1 MIHLLL
7 VRLRVNWLRV
17 TALVLGVAAA
27 TTSFIVL
34 TGQVADQRLE
44 LRGRVSAQDRPSY
57 DILVRPANSRT
68 ETEKSQALV
77 RANFLSGQFGGI
89 TLRQWREIQRLGGV
103 EVAAPIAMVGY
114 LQQRVQIPIDLTEHL
129 TSDGPQLFTAS
140 INRHTAR
147 GLSVFGQQ
155 DISYSYVTPEPV
167 ELGGSGDDLSKFGV
181 AIIGP
186 DGRRLRMV
194 CPNRPPATGG
204 PFEARSQRNG
214 TCWSRQNGRNGQG
227 FAGLPKGH
235 AGIVVWWNFPFL
247 LAAVDPEQE
256 AKLVGLDRAVTR
268 GRYLPQTW
276 SAVGPDRRDVP
287 VLMAEQAGFDAQ
299 DEVSIQRL
307 SPEATAEFGAG
318 LTSAQLDALL
328 ERHGGDK
335 VPGVRITAQE
345 AYRRLLSDRLRP
357 GSPES
362 FVDSYWTSGPVSY
375 DTDPDG
381 SLRPRPVTNPPSV
394 WQAPVNHV
402 GYVAV
407 APEAADTAFRRLRQH
422 PVLSFTDDPPG
433 GAWLRVIG
441 AFDPSRLNG
450 GSAPALGGYRTE
462 PLAPADPASSARLKG
477 QPLLPDSNIAGYLLP
492 APTLLTSLEAAA
504 RFTDSSVFTDVSDA
518 KPISAIK
525 IRVAGVRGVD
535 PVSRERVRLVAEAVA
550 SATGLDVDVTIGSSP
565 TSRRVLLPAGSG
577 GRPEL
582 LLTEQWQRKGVVVAV
597 LRAVDRKSL
606 LLFVLVLVVCGVFI
620 ANAAAAAARS
630 PRMELST
637 LSCLGWSR
645 GQLMRLLLGEMTVI
659 GASAGLIGAL
669 AAVASAQALDAPV
682 STGRAL
688 AAVPA
693 ALAVTL
699 LAAAGPVWLASL
711 PGPLSGRS
719 STGWPRS
726 VRGGARTGRAGTG
739 GGAGRGGTGG
749 GAGRGKGDGYGKV
762 GDGSVRG
769 PLQLAYR
776 NLRGDRARTGLAM
789 TAVAVGSAGLTGLL
803 AITVAFHGSVVGSL
817 LGDAISLQAR
827 RVDYLAVTITLL
839 LAAIAVADVSYLN
852 MRERRE
858 DLALLR
864 AVGWTTRQLGRLIT
878 LEGLLIGLAGSVA
891 GAMLGLAVTSLLAGS
906 IPGSLWLLAGL
917 TALTGT
923 VVSALATL
931 LTALGLP
938 WLVRAPSLTED

>member
-34 TGQVADQRLE
+34 TGQVAEQRLE
-44 LRGRVSAQDRPSY
+44 LRGRVSAPDRPSY

-68 ETEKSQALV
+68 ETERNQALV
-77 RANFLSGQFGGI
+77 RPNFLAGQFGGI
-89 TLRQWREIQRLGGV
+89 TLRQWREIQRLDGV

-114 LQQRVQIPIDLTEHL
+114 LMQRVEIPIDLTEHL

-147 GLSVFGQQ
+147 GLSVFDRQ
-155 DISYSYVTPEPV
+155 DISFSYVTPEPV
-167 ELGGSGDDLSKFGV
+167 GLGGTPDDLSMYGV
-181 AIIGP
+181 AIVGP
-186 DGRRLRMV
+186 DGRRLRLV
-194 CPNRPPATGG
+194 CPTRPPATGG
-204 PFEARSQRNG
+204 PFEARNQRNG
-214 TCWSRQNGRNGQG
+214 TCWSRTNGRNGQG
-227 FAGLPKGH
+227 FIGLPEGH
-235 AGIVVWWNFPFL
+235 AGLIVRWNFPFL

-256 AKLVGLDRAVTR
+256 AKLAGLDRAVTR

-276 SAVGPDRRDVP
+276 AGVGPDRRTVP
-287 VLMAEQAGFDAQ
+287 VLMAEQAGLDIL

-307 SPEATAEFGAG
+307 SPAAAAQFGAG
-318 LTSAQLDALL
+318 LTSAQLDALV
-328 ERHGGDK
+328 EREGGER
-335 VPGVRITAQE
+335 VPGARITAQG
-345 AYRRLLSDRLRP
+345 AYQRMLSDRLRS
-357 GSPES
+357 GSPDLL
-362 FVDSYWTSGPVSY
+362 VDSYWTSDPVDY
-375 DTDPDG
+375 DTEPDG
-381 SLRPRPVTNPPSV
+381 SLRPRPVINPPSV
-394 WQAPVNHV
+394 WEAPVNGT

-407 APEAADTAFRRLRQH
+407 PPEAADTAFRRLHHH
-422 PVLSFTDDPPG
+422 PVLPVAEDQP

-441 AFDPSRLNG
+441 AFDQSRLTE
-450 GSAPALGGYRTE
+450 GSTQALGGYRTE
-462 PLAPADPASSARLKG
+462 PLAPADPASSAHLRG
-477 QPLLPDSNIAGYLLP
+477 QPLLPDSNFAGYLLP
-492 APTLLTSLEAAA
+492 APTMLTSLEAAA
-504 RFTDSSVFTDVSDA
+504 LFTDSSVFTDVSDA

-525 IRVAGVRGVD
+525 VRVAGVRGVD

-550 SATGLDVDVTIGSSP
+550 SATGLDVDVTVGSSP
-565 TSRRVLLPAGSG
+565 TSRRILLPAGSAG
-577 GRPEL
+577 SVNRPEL
-582 LLTEQWQRKGVVVAV
+582 LLSEQWQRKGVVVTV

-645 GQLMRLLLGEMTVI
+645 GQLMRLLLGEMAVV

-669 AAVASAQALDAPV
+669 AALAGAQALDVPV

-699 LAAAGPVWLASL
+699 LAAAWPVWRASL
-711 PGPLSGRS
+711 PTPLPGKS
-719 STGWPRS
+719 STGWPRP
-726 VRGGARTGRAGTG
+726 VRGGG
-739 GGAGRGGTGG
+739 GRGG
-749 GAGRGKGDGYGKV
+749 
-762 GDGSVRG
+762 GSVGG
-769 PLQLAYR
+769 PLRLAYR
-776 NLRGDRARTGLAM
+776 NLRGDSARTGLAM

-803 AITVAFHGSVVGSL
+803 AITVAFRGSVVGSL

-827 RVDYLAVTITLL
+827 RVDYLAVSITLL

-852 MRERRE
+852 IRERRE

-864 AVGWTTRQLGRLIT
+864 AVGWTSSQLGRLIT
-878 LEGLLIGLAGSVA
+878 VEGLLIGLAGSGA
-891 GAMLGLAVTSLLAGS
+891 GALLGLTVTALLAGS
-906 IPGSLWLLAGL
+906 VPSSLWLLAGL

-923 VVSALATL
+923 VISVLATL
-931 LTALGLP
+931 LTALSLP

>member
-34 TGQVADQRLE
+34 TGQVAEQRLE

-68 ETEKSQALV
+68 ETEKNQALV

-89 TLRQWREIQRLGGV
+89 TLRQWREIQRLDGV

-114 LQQRVQIPIDLTEHL
+114 VLQRVEIPIDLTEHL
-129 TSDGPQLFTAS
+129 TSDGAQLFTAS
-140 INRHTAR
+140 VNRRTAR
-147 GLSVFGQQ
+147 GLSGFGQQ

-167 ELGGSGDDLSKFGV
+167 EIGGSLNDPSGNGV
-181 AIIGP
+181 ALVGP
-186 DGRRLRMV
+186 DGRRLRLI
-194 CPNRPPATGG
+194 CPIRPTASGG

-214 TCWSRQNGRNGQG
+214 TCWSRENGRNGRG
-227 FAGLPKGH
+227 FAGLPRGH
-235 AGIVVWWNFPFL
+235 AGIVVWWNLPFL

-256 AKLVGLDRAVTR
+256 AKLAGLDRAVTR

-276 SAVGPDRRDVP
+276 SAVGPDRRTVP
-287 VLMAEQAGFDAQ
+287 VLMAEQADFDAQ

-307 SPEATAEFGAG
+307 SSAATAEFGAG
-318 LTSAQLDALL
+318 LTPAQLDALV
-328 ERHGGDK
+328 EREGGQEL
-335 VPGVRITAQE
+335 PGIRITAQE
-345 AYRRLLSDRLRP
+345 AYRRLVSERMRP
-357 GSPES
+357 GSSKPL
-362 FVDSYWTSGPVSY
+362 VDSYWTSGPVGY
-375 DTDPDG
+375 DTEPDG

-394 WQAPVNHV
+394 WEAEVNGN
-402 GYVAV
+402 GYVGVPA
-407 APEAADTAFRRLRQH
+407 EAADTAFRRLHHH
-422 PVLSFTDDPPG
+422 PVLSVAEDQP

-441 AFDPSRLNG
+441 AFDQTRLAE
-450 GSAPALGGYRTE
+450 GSTQALGGYRTE
-462 PLAPADPASSARLKG
+462 PLAPADPASSAHLEG
-477 QPLLPDSNIAGYLLP
+477 HPLLPDSNIAGYLLP
-492 APTLLTSLEAAA
+492 APTMLTSLEAASL
-504 RFTDSSVFTDVSDA
+504 FTDSSVFTDVSDA
-518 KPISAIK
+518 KPISAVRV
-525 IRVAGVRGVD
+525 RVAGVRGVD

-565 TSRRVLLPAGSG
+565 VNRRVLLPAGSG

-645 GQLMRLLLGEMTVI
+645 GQLMRLLLAEMTVI

-669 AAVASAQALDAPV
+669 AAVAGAQALDAPV

-699 LAAAGPVWLASL
+699 LAAAVPVWRASL
-711 PGPLSGRS
+711 PAPLSGRP

-726 VRGGARTGRAGTG
+726 VRGGTGRGGRAGTG
-739 GGAGRGGTGG
+739 RGRTGRGFGRGGAGRGDGD
-749 GAGRGKGDGYGKV
+749 GKGGN
-762 GDGSVRG
+762 GSVRG

-803 AITVAFHGSVVGSL
+803 AITVAFRGSVVGSL

-891 GAMLGLAVTSLLAGS
+891 GAMLGLAVTALLAGS

>member
-34 TGQVADQRLE
+34 TGQVAEQRLE

-89 TLRQWREIQRLGGV
+89 TLRQWRQIQQLDGV
-103 EVAAPIAMVGY
+103 RVAAPIAMIGY
-114 LQQRVQIPIDLTEHL
+114 VMQSVMIPIDITDLL
-129 TSDGPQLFTAS
+129 NSADQQLFTAS
-140 INRHTAR
+140 VRRLTAR
-147 GLSVFGQQ
+147 GLSVFDQPA
-155 DISYSYVTPEPV
+155 ISYSYVTSAKV
-167 ELGGSGDDLSKFGV
+167 EQVGTPADPDTFGV
-181 AIIGP
+181 AVTRP
-186 DGRRLRMV
+186 DGRPGPVV
-194 CPNRPPATGG
+194 CPHRQKVSDD
-204 PFEARSQRNG
+204 PFDVRSQRTG
-214 TCWSRQNGRNGQG
+214 ACWSRANGLNGKG
-227 FAGLPKGH
+227 FTLLPSGRV
-235 AGIVVWWNFPFL
+235 GIVVERSFPFL
-247 LAAVDPEQE
+247 LAAIDPQQE
-256 AKLVGLDRAVTR
+256 AELMGLDRAVSR
-268 GRYLPQTW
+268 GRYLPEKGTTPG
-276 SAVGPDRRDVP
+276 SNGSGVP
-287 VLMAEQAGFDAQ
+287 VLMAEQIDFDDQ

-307 SPEATAEFGAG
+307 QASAAAEWGAG
-318 LTSAQLDALL
+318 LKIDRLDALL
-328 ERHGGDK
+328 GRQQGT
-335 VPGVRITAQE
+335 VLARTRITAQD
-345 AYRRLLSDRLRP
+345 AYQRLLTARLQP
-357 GSPES
+357 THD
-362 FVDSYWTSGPVSY
+362 VIVASYWTSGPVSY
-375 DTDPDG
+375 GSEPDG
-381 SLRPRPVTNPPSV
+381 SLRPLPVTNPAAV
-394 WQAPVNHV
+394 WEAPVNDR
-402 GYVAV
+402 GYVLL
-407 APEAADTAFRRLRQH
+407 PPDAADTAFRKLHHHPFLHVGEKQGPGIRLD
-422 PVLSFTDDPPG
+422 T
-433 GAWLRVIG
+433 IG
-441 AFDPSRLNG
+441 AFDQSRLNG
-450 GSAPALGGYRTE
+450 GATQALDGYRTE
-462 PLAPADPASSARLKG
+462 PLTPADPASSARLKD
-477 QPLLPDSNIAGYLLP
+477 QPLLPDSNIADYLLP
-492 APTLLTSLEAAA
+492 APTMLTSLDAAA
-504 RFTDSSVFTDVSDA
+504 LFTDSSVFHDVSDA
-518 KPISAIK
+518 KPISAVR

-565 TSRRVLLPAGSG
+565 TSRRILLPAGSA

-693 ALAVTL
+693 ALVVTL
-699 LAAAGPVWLASL
+699 LAAAGPVWRASL
-711 PGPLSGRS
+711 PTPLSGRP
-719 STGWPRS
+719 STGWPRP
-726 VRGGARTGRAGTG
+726 VRGR
-739 GGAGRGGTGG
+739 GGAGRG
-749 GAGRGKGDGYGKV
+749 

-891 GAMLGLAVTSLLAGS
+891 GAMLGLAVTALLAGS